1 MNHYEKSIKTA
12 IFACVFAVAFQ
23 ITAFAGFSWRVESAD
38 SSYVG
43 TTNVTV
49 TNTSGKKETEDA
61 PIVRKGAVVTFTE
74 AVASATYTVKAYD
87 GMGNPIRDFNASL
100 GTIKK
105 VEHFSIHWTGTRE
118 NPKESLPTPDRQAFL
133 RSRRRIP
140 TERPGDRDS

>member
-1 MNHYEKSIKTA
+1 MQKSIKTA
-12 IFACVFAVAFQ
+12 IFACIFAAAFQ
-23 ITAFAGFSWRVESAD
+23 ITAFAGFTWRVESAD

-61 PIVRKGAVVTFTE
+61 PIVKRGAVVTVTE
-74 AVASATYTVKAYD
+74 AATSATYTVKAYD

-100 GTIKK
+100 GTVKK

-118 NPKESLPTPDRQAFL
+118 NLRESLPTPDRRAFL
-133 RSRRRIP
+133 RSRRRIL
-140 TERPGDRDS
+140 TERSGDRDL

>member
-1 MNHYEKSIKTA
+1 MKKSIKTA

-74 AVASATYTVKAYD
+74 AAASATYTVKAYD

-105 VEHFSIHWTGTRE
+105 GGT
-118 NPKESLPTPDRQAFL
+118 LQPDR
-133 RSRRRIP
+133 
-140 TERPGDRDS
+140 

>member
-1 MNHYEKSIKTA
+1 MKNQSRTA
-12 IFACVFAVAFQ
+12 IFACVFAAAFQ

-74 AVASATYTVKAYD
+74 AAASATYTVKAYD

-105 VEHFSIHWTGTRE
+105 GWNTSVYTGLERE
-118 NPKESLPTPDRQAFL
+118 K
-133 RSRRRIP
+133 I
-140 TERPGDRDS
+140 